1 MKKSDFNPN
10 REEVEEA
17 VQVYLKNGGKIDD
30 QRIESKRS
38 IQKEI
43 ERTWANDTKT
53 KSEPW
58 SGLDKPKDL

>member
-1 MKKSDFNPN
+1 MKKSAFNPN
-10 REEVEEA
+10 RKEVEEA

-30 QRIESKRS
+30 QRIQAKRS

-43 ERTWANDTKT
+43 ESTWANDTRT

-58 SGLDKPKDL
+58 GGLGKPEGV